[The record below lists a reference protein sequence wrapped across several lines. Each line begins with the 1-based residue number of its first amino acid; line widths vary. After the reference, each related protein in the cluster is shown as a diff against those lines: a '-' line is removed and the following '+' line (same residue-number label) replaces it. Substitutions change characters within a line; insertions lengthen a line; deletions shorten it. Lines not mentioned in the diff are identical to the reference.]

1 MSEYRIDGFSFVNS
15 QALLSGPHGQQLSR
29 PVVVE
34 SVAFEPMLGGARVLA
49 DTCSPLSATCEV
61 RRGRGG
67 RGGGLAGE

>member
-29 PVVVE
+29 PVLVE
-34 SVAFEPMLGGARVLA
+34 GIAFEPTLGGARILA

-61 RRGRGG
+61 RGG
-67 RGGGLAGE
+67 REGEGKVVSE